1 VWAVRW
7 VNPTEEIL
15 HLQCSQLRRCLER
28 WAASNGRLG
37 VEKRSLE
44 VDTGLLRVGYS
55 SESIYS
61 DKVHLQ
67 CSQLRRCLECWVA
80 SDGRLGVE
88 KRSLK
93 VDTGLLRVGK

>member
-1 VWAVRW
+1 VGGAVRR

-28 WAASNGRLG
+28 WVVPDGCLS

-44 VDTGLLRVGYS
+44 VDTGLLRVVYS

-61 DKVHLQ
+61 DKVHLL
-67 CSQLRRCLECWVA
+67 CGELRRCLKRWVNPHPA
-80 SDGRLGVE
+80 KTDILAR
-88 KRSLK
+88 
-93 VDTGLLRVGK
+93 